1 MCEGLH
7 SVKHC
12 YSTQTPSG
20 IMIPKESLLPSEP
33 RRSLIRLR
41 LWLQLAA
48 GWVTGSV
55 EAS

>member
-1 MCEGLH
+1 MCDGLH

-33 RRSLIRLR
+33 RRLSTQ

-48 GWVTGSV
+48 GWETGAV